1 MGILLDAVMCLIL
14 LMFVIS
20 GFRHGFIRS
29 FVELVGSI
37 VAVAASIIFSYK
49 VAGLIHPFLAEHVKH
64 LQSFIPQST
73 FERSVAIV
81 LTYIV
86 IEIIVRIIADILGAV
101 SSLPILK
108 QINATLGGVFGLLKG
123 VVVVLLICS
132 LLQLFLPLYMKKPT
146 KGKIDWQ
153 QISTSSIYK
162 YTAKRNP
169 VYELFNNDIWHK
181 VGKNESKK

>member
-1 MGILLDAVMCLIL
+1 MGILLDAGLCLIL
-14 LMFVIS
+14 LIFVIS
-20 GFRHGFIRS
+20 GFKHGFIRS

-49 VAGLIHPFLAEHVKH
+49 VADLIHPFLAEHVKH
-64 LQSFIPQST
+64 LQTFIPQAM

-81 LTYIV
+81 IVYIV
-86 IEIIVRIIADILGAV
+86 LEIIIHILANILGAV
-101 SSLPILK
+101 FSLPILK
-108 QINATLGGVFGLLKG
+108 QINAILGGVFGLLKG
-123 VVVVLLICS
+123 AVIVLLICS
-132 LLQLFLPLYMKKPT
+132 FLQLFLPLYIKNSS
-146 KGKIDWQ
+146 KGKINWQ